1 MALVF
6 YFILMY
12 NNVVITGTGSATPQ
26 KVVKNIDFKNH
37 VFLNDDG
44 TLFNKENQEIIEK
57 FKAITGIEE
66 RRYAE
71 DHLNTSDLAA
81 QASEKAI
88 ISSELDRELLD
99 LIIVAH
105 NFGDVKK
112 GSIQG
117 DLLPSLATRV
127 KNKLGIKNPNCV
139 AYDILFG
146 CPGWVQAIIQ
156 VNQAI
161 KAGDATK
168 ALVIGA
174 ETLSRVVD
182 VSDRD
187 SMIFSDG
194 AGATILEIKKE
205 DKKRGVLSSAAQTY
219 ALEEAM
225 YLYSG
230 PTFNKGQDQNVNYIK
245 MLGRKIYEFALTNVP
260 KAIKLAM
267 DKGGLDIQD
276 VSKIFLHQA
285 NEKMD
290 EAIVKRLYRLYQKP
304 VQKNVMPMSI
314 HKLGNNSVA
323 TIPILYDLVLNHQL
337 EGHSISKNDNV
348 IFASVGA
355 GMNINAI
362 TYKL

>member
-1 MALVF
+1 
-6 YFILMY
+6 MY
-12 NNVVITGTGSATPQ
+12 KNTIITGTGSATPQ
-26 KVVKNIDFKNH
+26 KIIKNKDFKNH
-37 VFLNDDG
+37 VFRNDDG
-44 TLFNKENQEIIEK
+44 TLFKKENEEIIEK
-57 FKAITGIEE
+57 FQAITGIEE

-81 QASEKAI
+81 EAAEIAIKDTGVDKEKI
-88 ISSELDRELLD
+88 D
-99 LIIVAH
+99 LIVVAH

-127 KNKLGIKNPNCV
+127 KNILQIKNPNCV

-146 CPGWVQAIIQ
+146 CPGWVQAMIQ
-156 VNQAI
+156 ANQAI
-161 KAGDATK
+161 KAGDAKK

-182 VSDRD
+182 DNDRD

-194 AGATILEIKKE
+194 AGATLIELKEEVVERGILT
-205 DKKRGVLSSAAQTY
+205 SASQTY
-219 ALEEAM
+219 ALEEAG

-230 PTFNKGQDQNVNYIK
+230 PTFDKNKDQDINYIK
-245 MLGRKIYEFALTNVP
+245 MLGRKIYEFALVNVP
-260 KAIKLAM
+260 VAIKIAM
-267 DKGGLDIQD
+267 DKRGLEIDDI
-276 VSKIFLHQA
+276 SKILLHQA

-290 EAIVKRLYRLYQKP
+290 EAIVKRLYRLFKKP
-304 VQKNVMPMSI
+304 VKKNVMPMSI

-323 TIPILYDLVLNHQL
+323 TVPILYDMVLKSQLENHQ
-337 EGHSISKNDNV
+337 ISTGDIV

-362 TYKL
+362 TYKA

>member
-1 MALVF
+1 
-6 YFILMY
+6 MY
-12 NNVVITGTGSATPQ
+12 KNVIITGTGSAIPN
-26 KVVKNIDFKNH
+26 KIINNNNFKDH
-37 VFLNDDG
+37 VFYNEDG
-44 TLFNKENQEIIEK
+44 SLFEKNNSEIIDK

-71 DHLNTSDLAA
+71 DNINTSDLAFE
-81 QASEKAI
+81 ASLKAI
-88 ISSELDRELLD
+88 TSAKLNKEELD

-117 DLLPSLATRV
+117 DMLPSIATRV
-127 KNKLGIKNPNCV
+127 KNKLEIKNPNCI

-146 CPGWVQAIIQ
+146 CPGWVQGVILA
-156 VNQAI
+156 NQAI
-161 KAGDATK
+161 KGGDAK
-168 ALVIGA
+168 NALVVGA

-182 VSDRD
+182 DNDRD

-194 AGATILEIKKE
+194 AGATIIELREEEKQ
-205 DKKRGVLSSAAQTY
+205 RGILSTAAQTY
-219 ALEEAM
+219 SVEEAE

-230 PTFNKGQDQNVNYIK
+230 PSFNKENDQSVNYIK
-245 MLGRKIYEFALTNVP
+245 MLGRKIYEFALLKVP
-260 KAIKLAM
+260 SAIKVAM
-267 DKGGLDIQD
+267 DKSKLGIDDIDQ
-276 VSKIFLHQA
+276 IFLHQA

-290 EAIVKRLYRLYQKP
+290 EAIVKRLYRLYKKP
-304 VQKNVMPMSI
+304 VKQNVMPMSI

-323 TIPILYDLVLNHQL
+323 TVPILYDMVLNNQIDH
-337 EGHSISKNDNV
+337 HSITEGNIV

>member
-1 MALVF
+1 
-6 YFILMY
+6 MY
-12 NNVVITGTGSATPQ
+12 KNVVIVGTGSAVPQ

-37 VFLNDDG
+37 VFMNEDG
-44 TLFNKENQEIIEK
+44 TLFEKDNTEIIDK
-57 FKAITGIEE
+57 FQAITGIEE

-81 QASEKAI
+81 EASKIAI
-88 ISSELDRELLD
+88 NDAQLDKEELD

-127 KNKLGIKNPNCV
+127 KNILDIKNPNCV

-146 CPGWVQAIIQ
+146 CPGWVQAMIQ
-156 VNQAI
+156 ANQAI
-161 KAGDATK
+161 KAGDAKK

-182 VSDRD
+182 DNDRD
-187 SMIFSDG
+187 SMIFADG
-194 AGATILEIKKE
+194 AGATILELKE
-205 DKKRGVLSSAAQTY
+205 ENTERGILTTAAQTY
-219 ALEEAM
+219 AQEEAA

-230 PTFNKGQDQNVNYIK
+230 PTFNKDQNQDINYIK
-245 MLGRKIYEFALTNVP
+245 MLGRKIYEFALVNVP
-260 KAIKLAM
+260 AAIKVAM
-267 DKGGLDIQD
+267 DKRGLEIDDI
-276 VSKIFLHQA
+276 SKIFLHQA

-290 EAIVKRLYRLYQKP
+290 EAIVKRLFRLFKKP
-304 VQKNVMPMSI
+304 VKKGIMPMSI
-314 HKLGNNSVA
+314 QKLGNNSVA
-323 TIPILYDLVLNHQL
+323 TVPVLYDMVLKNEL
-337 EGHSISKNDNV
+337 DGHSVSKNDVV

-362 TYKL
+362 TYKA

>member
-1 MALVF
+1 
-6 YFILMY
+6 MY
-12 NNVVITGTGSATPQ
+12 KNVIITGTGSAIPNRT
-26 KVVKNIDFKNH
+26 VKNNEFNHH
-37 VFLNDDG
+37 VFLNEDG
-44 TLFNKENQEIIEK
+44 TLFEKENHEIIEK
-57 FKAITGIEE
+57 FQAITGIEE

-71 DHLNTSDLAA
+71 DHINTSDLATE
-81 QASEKAI
+81 ASVKAI
-88 ISSELDRELLD
+88 QKANLNKEELD

-117 DLLPSLATRV
+117 DMLPSLATRV
-127 KNKLGIKNPNCV
+127 KSKLGITNPNCV

-146 CPGWVQAIIQ
+146 CPGWVQAMIQ
-156 VNQAI
+156 ANQAI
-161 KAGDATK
+161 KAGEAKK

-182 VSDRD
+182 DNDRD
-187 SMIFSDG
+187 SMIFADG
-194 AGATILEIKKE
+194 AGATIIELKME
-205 DKKRGVLSSAAQTY
+205 DKERGVLSSAAQTY
-219 ALEEAM
+219 AIEEAG

-230 PTFNKGQDQNVNYIK
+230 PSFNKENDQDVNYIK
-245 MLGRKIYEFALTNVP
+245 MLGRKIYEFALVNVP
-260 KAIKLAM
+260 AAIKTAM
-267 DKGGLDIQD
+267 DKRNLDIDDINQ
-276 VSKIFLHQA
+276 IFLHQA

-290 EAIVKRLYRLYQKP
+290 EAIVKRLYRLYRKP

-314 HKLGNNSVA
+314 QKLGNNSVA
-323 TIPILYDLVLNHQL
+323 TVPILYDMVLNN
-337 EGHSISKNDNV
+337 EIENHSIAKNDVV

>member
-1 MALVF
+1 
-6 YFILMY
+6 MY
-12 NNVVITGTGSATPQ
+12 KNTIITGTGSAIP
-26 KVVKNIDFKNH
+26 NHIIGNENFINH
-37 VFLNDDG
+37 VFFNEDG
-44 TLFNKENQEIIEK
+44 TLFEKKNHEIIEK
-57 FKAITGIEE
+57 FQAITGIEE

-71 DHLNTSDLAA
+71 DHQNTSDLATIA
-81 QASEKAI
+81 AKKAI
-88 ISSELDRELLD
+88 ASSGIDKEKLD

-127 KNKLGIKNPNCV
+127 KKGLGIENPNCV

-146 CPGWVQAIIQ
+146 CPGWIQGVIQA
-156 VNQAI
+156 NQAI

-168 ALVIGA
+168 VLVIGA

-182 VSDRD
+182 QHDRD

-194 AGATILEIKKE
+194 AGATVLELIEEEKERGIL
-205 DKKRGVLSSAAQTY
+205 STAAQTFTS
-219 ALEEAM
+219 EEAG

-230 PTFNKGQDQNVNYIK
+230 STFNKEKDQEINYIK
-245 MLGRKIYEFALTNVP
+245 MLGRKIYEFALTRVP
-260 KAIKLAM
+260 AAIKTAM
-267 DKGGLDIQD
+267 DKKDLDID
-276 VSKIFLHQA
+276 DISKVFLHQA

-290 EAIVKRLYRLYQKP
+290 EAIVKRLYRLYKKP
-304 VQKNVMPMSI
+304 VKKDVMPMCI

-323 TIPILYDLVLNHQL
+323 TVPILYDMVLNKELLNHA
-337 EGHSISKNDNV
+337 ISENDIV